1 MRTDKQFFS
10 IFRACPELVYEL
22 AGLPSPG
29 PCQLRS
35 ESFKEFARTADAVL
49 EPHDKKQPACVI
61 EVQFQ
66 RDETIYTRLVIE
78 MALAQEKKR
87 YRGVQG
93 IIFFARKALDPRTP
107 PWQRVVQAVYLDEA
121 LEKLRL
127 EQPEHLALDVL
138 APICIESDSAL
149 EAAAASHYHRIRQQS
164 LPLPQRDALL
174 AVFES
179 WLFERFK
186 TMDRKKLAMILKF
199 PTADITST
207 VAGRQI
213 LEEGMSR
220 GIEQG
225 IEKGIEQGRDAASL
239 EAIRKMGGRHFG
251 KLAKTLDAR
260 LKKLPTKHKER
271 LFEAMMDMGSW
282 KDVAAWVAKKSAKC

>member
-1 MRTDKQFFS
+1 
-10 IFRACPELVYEL
+10 
-22 AGLPSPG
+22 
-29 PCQLRS
+29 
-35 ESFKEFARTADAVL
+35 
-49 EPHDKKQPACVI
+49 
-61 EVQFQ
+61 
-66 RDETIYTRLVIE
+66 
-78 MALAQEKKR
+78 
-87 YRGVQG
+87 
-93 IIFFARKALDPRTP
+93 
-107 PWQRVVQAVYLDEA
+107 
-121 LEKLRL
+121 
-127 EQPEHLALDVL
+127 
-138 APICIESDSAL
+138 
-149 EAAAASHYHRIRQQS
+149 
-164 LPLPQRDALL
+164 
-174 AVFES
+174 
-179 WLFERFK
+179 
-186 TMDRKKLAMILKF
+186 MILKF

-213 LEEGMSR
+213 LEDGMSR